1 MKKKVGV
8 FYDFQNI
15 YDQSSDQKEYDIQI
29 KFIEEQCLKLGKITI
44 KNLYLKK
51 GKYSD
56 EEEIVKTHK
65 KEYSYKVV
73 FGPDKKD
80 IDTLMT
86 SDIME
91 DAMKNIFDICV
102 IISGDTDFVAPIEK
116 IKKLKKKVH
125 VLCNRETYRK
135 NKGIIES
142 ATEFKILPEK
152 CKKCDGEGLYISE
165 ICKNCNGKG
174 ELISECRSCDG
185 TGWRIGASCKDCA
198 GIGWV
203 ANMCSRCKGGG
214 IIITTECNDCDGTGY
229 IEEELC
235 STCLGLG
242 KIGKECKDCEGTG
255 VSSKEKCKTCEGTG
269 SIEISEREICR
280 TCDGTGIYSAKEC
293 RTCEGTGK
301 FEKTCYSC
309 QGKGL
314 LEY

>member
-8 FYDFQNI
+8 YYDFQNI
-15 YDQSSDQKEYDIQI
+15 YDQKYDQKEYDIQI
-29 KFIEEQCLKLGKITI
+29 KFIEESCLKLGKITI

-56 EEEIVKTHK
+56 EEQIVKTHK

-73 FGPDKKD
+73 FGPEKKD

-91 DAMKNIFDICV
+91 DASKNIFDICV

-116 IKKLKKKVH
+116 IVKKKQVH

-135 NKGIIES
+135 NKGIEES
-142 ATEFKILPEK
+142 ATEFKTLPEK
-152 CKKCDGEGLYISE
+152 CRKCDGEGLYISE

-174 ELISECRSCDG
+174 ELISECNKCEG
-185 TGWRIGASCKDCA
+185 TGWSIGAYCKGCA
-198 GIGWV
+198 GTGWV
-203 ANMCSRCKGGG
+203 GNMCSRCNGGG
-214 IIITTECNDCDGTGY
+214 IIKISECKKCDGNGY

-242 KIGKECKDCEGTG
+242 KKGKECVSCGGTG
-255 VSSKEKCKTCEGTG
+255 VSSKEKCKACKGIG
-269 SIEISEREICR
+269 SIEISEREICS

-293 RTCEGTGK
+293 WTCEGTGK
-301 FEKTCYSC
+301 FEKTCQSC
-309 QGKGL
+309 EGTGIKI
-314 LEY
+314 Y

>member
-8 FYDFQNI
+8 YYDFQNI
-15 YDQSSDQKEYDIQI
+15 YDQSYDQKEYDIQI
-29 KFIEEQCLKLGKITI
+29 KFIEEYCLKLGKITI

-65 KEYSYKVV
+65 KKYSYKVV
-73 FGPDKKD
+73 FGPEKKD

-91 DAMKNIFDICV
+91 DASKNIFDICE

-116 IKKLKKKVH
+116 IVKKKQVH

-135 NKGIIES
+135 NKGVEES
-142 ATEFKILPEK
+142 ATEFKTLPEK

-174 ELISECRSCDG
+174 ELISECTKCDG
-185 TGWRIGASCKDCA
+185 TGWKIGAFCKDCA
-198 GIGWV
+198 GMGWV

-242 KIGKECKDCEGTG
+242 KIGKECIDCEGTG
-255 VSSKEKCKTCEGTG
+255 VSLKEKCKTCEGIG
-269 SIEISEREICR
+269 SIEISEREICI

-301 FEKTCYSC
+301 FEKTCLSC

-314 LEY
+314 LE